1 MASLGATLRGV
12 ERGVLALG
20 APDEAMK
27 CVPMSNGGVSAVC
40 VFTGTVRAQI
50 NPERE
55 ERLQMSRNICVS

>member
-20 APDEAMK
+20 APDEGMK

-55 ERLQMSRNICVS
+55 EMLQMSRNVCVS